1 MSKPNTPQASPPR
14 ALRWAVAGSVVVMI
28 AAGGLFYYASKMAA
42 AKRQHNHDEVVVNI
56 NAHSC
61 DPNELTV
68 PAGRASFRIVNRS
81 ERAVEWEILDGVL
94 VIEERENI
102 APGLSQVIN
111 ANLQPGDYAITCG
124 LLSNPRGVLH
134 VTPTAASDAAA
145 KAKPSMVAFVGPLSE
160 FRVYLAT
167 QGSALIKAVTALNQA
182 IASGDLAQAQALY
195 LPARAAYQRLAP
207 AAQRLA
213 ELDNSINARADY
225 FEKREQDPAFV
236 GFHRVEYALF
246 QQRQP
251 RRLEP
256 GRRAPAGRRHP
267 RSNSK
272 LLAQSLPPEQ
282 IGEHRGAQPQHPWPT
297 CAPPAVKEERYSH
310 ADLNGFA
317 SNLETAHKVV
327 ELLRPMLSK
336 SAPEL
341 LPKIDAALSDFDS
354 VLNSFKV
361 RTATPLTTRSVAHN
375 ANRSPTRPRHSPTL
389 WMASIPPSAS
399 PACKQKTNTDERIAK
414 PRCATSPPAD
424 GHGCRRRRPGRI
436 GPELLGDG
444 CSPAQVTE
452 APSSDKTED
461 RHDFH
466 GVHQTGIVTP
476 RPASGMLVSFDVL
489 ASDRQDR

>member
-1 MSKPNTPQASPPR
+1 MSTPNTPQASPPR

-81 ERAVEWEILDGVL
+81 DRAVEWEILDGVL

-182 IASGDLAQAQALY
+182 ITSGDLAQAQALY

-246 QQRQP
+246 QQRSLDDLNP
-251 RRLEP
+251 VAERLL
-256 GRRAPAGRRHP
+256 ADVTTL
-267 RSNSK
+267 K
-272 LLAQSLPPEQ
+272 QQLLAQSLPPEQ
-282 IGEHRGAQPQHPWPT
+282 LVSIVVRNLNTLADVRAASGE
-297 CAPPAVKEERYSH
+297 EERYSH

-317 SNLETAHKVV
+317 GNLETAHKVV

-336 SAPEL
+336 SAPDL
-341 LPKIDAALSDFDS
+341 LPKIDTALSDFDS

-361 RTATPLTTRSVAHN
+361 KDGYATYDTVSGAQRKQIADKAKALAD
-375 ANRSPTRPRHSPTL
+375 AL
-389 WMASIPPSAS
+389 DGID
-399 PACKQKTNTDERIAK
+399 PA
-414 PRCATSPPAD
+414 
-424 GHGCRRRRPGRI
+424 
-436 GPELLGDG
+436 LGL
-444 CSPAQVTE
+444 
-452 APSSDKTED
+452 
-461 RHDFH
+461 
-466 GVHQTGIVTP
+466 
-476 RPASGMLVSFDVL
+476 SGL
-489 ASDRQDR
+489 

>member
-81 ERAVEWEILDGVL
+81 DRAVEWEILDGVL

-167 QGSALIKAVTALNQA
+167 QGSAMIKAVTALNQA
-182 IASGDLAQAQALY
+182 IAGGDLAQAQALY

-246 QQRQP
+246 QQRSLDGLNP
-251 RRLEP
+251 VAERLL
-256 GRRAPAGRRHP
+256 ADVTTL
-267 RSNSK
+267 K
-272 LLAQSLPPEQ
+272 QQLLAQSLPPEQ
-282 IGEHRGAQPQHPWPT
+282 LVSIVVRNLNTLADVRAASGE
-297 CAPPAVKEERYSH
+297 EERYSH

-327 ELLRPMLSK
+327 ELLRPMLTK
-336 SAPEL
+336 SAPDL

-361 RTATPLTTRSVAHN
+361 KDGYATYDMVSGEQRKQIADKAQALAD
-375 ANRSPTRPRHSPTL
+375 AL
-389 WMASIPPSAS
+389 DGID
-399 PACKQKTNTDERIAK
+399 PA
-414 PRCATSPPAD
+414 
-424 GHGCRRRRPGRI
+424 
-436 GPELLGDG
+436 LGL
-444 CSPAQVTE
+444 
-452 APSSDKTED
+452 
-461 RHDFH
+461 
-466 GVHQTGIVTP
+466 
-476 RPASGMLVSFDVL
+476 SGL
-489 ASDRQDR
+489 

>member
-1 MSKPNTPQASPPR
+1 MSKPNIPQASPPR

-81 ERAVEWEILDGVL
+81 DRAVEWEILDGVL

-160 FRVYLAT
+160 FRVYLAS
-167 QGSALIKAVTALNQA
+167 QSSALIKAVTALNQA
-182 IASGDLAQAQALY
+182 IGSGDLSQAQALY

-246 QQRQP
+246 QQRSLDSLTP
-251 RRLEP
+251 VAARLL
-256 GRRAPAGRRHP
+256 ADVTTL
-267 RSNSK
+267 K
-272 LLAQSLPPEQ
+272 QQLLAQSLPPEQ
-282 IGEHRGAQPQHPWPT
+282 LVNIVVRNLNTLADVRAASGE
-297 CAPPAVKEERYSH
+297 EERYSH
-310 ADLNGFA
+310 GDLNGFA
-317 SNLETAHKVV
+317 GNLQTAHKVV
-327 ELLRPMLSK
+327 ELLRPMLTK

-341 LPKIDAALSDFDS
+341 LPKIDTALSDFDTL
-354 VLNSFKV
+354 LNSFKV
-361 RTATPLTTRSVAHN
+361 KDGYATYDTVSGEQRKQIADKAKALAD
-375 ANRSPTRPRHSPTL
+375 AL
-389 WMASIPPSAS
+389 DGID
-399 PACKQKTNTDERIAK
+399 PA
-414 PRCATSPPAD
+414 
-424 GHGCRRRRPGRI
+424 
-436 GPELLGDG
+436 LGL
-444 CSPAQVTE
+444 
-452 APSSDKTED
+452 
-461 RHDFH
+461 
-466 GVHQTGIVTP
+466 
-476 RPASGMLVSFDVL
+476 SGL
-489 ASDRQDR
+489 